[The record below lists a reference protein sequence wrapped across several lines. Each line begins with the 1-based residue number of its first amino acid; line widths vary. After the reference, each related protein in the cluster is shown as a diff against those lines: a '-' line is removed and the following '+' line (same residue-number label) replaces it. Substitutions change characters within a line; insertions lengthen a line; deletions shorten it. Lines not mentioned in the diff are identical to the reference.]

1 MCRVQSAMTTRRAS
15 ITASMRAMGRW
26 TKRSIAFLS
35 RFTAK
40 RFVVVMLFLSDDV
53 VKHDNARRRNEM
65 ARRHS
70 HLFSGLKN
78 DDACLS
84 LYTRLV
90 HTLAARTYRDS
101 PEVCRTMTD
110 STLEIYCSYLFE
122 EFRLVEND
130 DDDEERKEKYL
141 TIHQTGAPERPE
153 KVFGNSSNVNGV
165 WGLNSVLPQPWGK
178 RRELSLLFCF
188 SCAGFFKRS
197 VRRDRIYHC
206 KNRNKCVVDK
216 YRRNQCRSCRYRSY
230 CHSQKADIW
239 LLSLYLG
246 RCLDAG
252 MNKDGKWGI
261 IGRSRHWNWPYL

>member
-1 MCRVQSAMTTRRAS
+1 
-15 ITASMRAMGRW
+15 MGRW

-35 RFTAK
+35 RFTANG
-40 RFVVVMLFLSDDV
+40 FVVVMLFLSDDV

-70 HLFSGLKN
+70 HLFSCLKN

-122 EFRLVEND
+122 EFWLVGND
-130 DDDEERKEKYL
+130 DDDVDEERKEKYL
-141 TIHQTGAPERPE
+141 IIQQTGAPSDQRKSSGIRWMSMRCEDWTQCCPNLEERE
-153 KVFGNSSNVNGV
+153 ES
-165 WGLNSVLPQPWGK
+165 
-178 RRELSLLFCF
+178 SLLFCF

-216 YRRNQCRSCRYRSY
+216 YRRNQCRACRYRSY
-230 CHSQKADIW
+230 CHSQKAG
-239 LLSLYLG
+239 LSLFSP
-246 RCLDAG
+246 
-252 MNKDGKWGI
+252 I
-261 IGRSRHWNWPYL
+261 